1 MRYRQV
7 VTIVQAKLN
16 LIKMMNIATVDR
28 SNQNLELTLH
38 YTLISTY
45 YIHVLILAYDDN
57 VGTSLSKLID
67 KVVNNV

>member
-7 VTIVQAKLN
+7 VTIVQAN
-16 LIKMMNIATVDR
+16 QNDEYCYCC
-28 SNQNLELTLH
+28 SQNLELTLH
-38 YTLISTY
+38 YTLISKY

-57 VGTSLSKLID
+57 VGTSLSMLID